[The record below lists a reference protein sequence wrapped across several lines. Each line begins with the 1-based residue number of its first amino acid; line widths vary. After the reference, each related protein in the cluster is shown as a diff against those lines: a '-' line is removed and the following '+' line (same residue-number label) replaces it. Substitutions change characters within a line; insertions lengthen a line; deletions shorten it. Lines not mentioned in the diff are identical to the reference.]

1 MVAMEHQASIHGDSR
16 TGMTATCHDCQL
28 PTEYPELLWYRAAA
42 GTKDVIGEI
51 RGVIS
56 TEEKFARERKRM
68 AGRVGPNTRPTT
80 RARAA
85 AATS

>member
-1 MVAMEHQASIHGDSR
+1 MVAMEHQASIHGASR

-56 TEEKFARERKRM
+56 TEEKFAGSES
-68 AGRVGPNTRPTT
+68 AWPVGWGPNTRPTT